1 MDNFDGP
8 AASPATGALGAGEEG
23 FRVGCPS
30 LHLIVQPQGRA
41 GQYCTNTTRYG
52 CSTLEVWPLCISG
65 RQSRDLRRQDMVL
78 SQDA

>member
-30 LHLIVQPQGRA
+30 LHLIVQPQGSTA
-41 GQYCTNTTRYG
+41 QIQYGT
-52 CSTLEVWPLCISG
+52 EVVLWRSG
-65 RQSRDLRRQDMVL
+65 RCALVAAKAEISDVKIWC
-78 SQDA
+78 